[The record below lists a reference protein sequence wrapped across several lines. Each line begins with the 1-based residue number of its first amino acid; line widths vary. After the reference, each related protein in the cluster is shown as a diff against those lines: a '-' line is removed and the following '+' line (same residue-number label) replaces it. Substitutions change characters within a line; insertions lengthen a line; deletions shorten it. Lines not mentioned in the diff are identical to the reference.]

1 MIDKRSQIL
10 ETLDGDI
17 ATKIRIH
24 SAFLNYTQ
32 LTDYLR
38 VPTQGGLLRIDQ
50 LIQTFKTAE
59 KGLRLLN
66 TYDPTDDVVLVD
78 LGAGENTEKICE
90 DFLGKYHDGLL
101 YKIYSANGW

>member
-1 MIDKRSQIL
+1 MVDKRSQIL
-10 ETLDGDI
+10 ETLDGED
-17 ATKIRIH
+17 ATKTRIH
-24 SAFLNYTQ
+24 SAFLNYAQ

-38 VPTQGGLLRIDQ
+38 VPTEGDLLRIDQ

-59 KGLRLLN
+59 KGLKLLN
-66 TYDPTDDVVLVD
+66 TCDHIDDVVLVD